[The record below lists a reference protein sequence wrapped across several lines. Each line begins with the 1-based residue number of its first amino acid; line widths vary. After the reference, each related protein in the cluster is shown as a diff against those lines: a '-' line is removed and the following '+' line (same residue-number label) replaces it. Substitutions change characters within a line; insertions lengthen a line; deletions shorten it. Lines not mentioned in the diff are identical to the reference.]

1 MVFFNTNVSLYNRFI
16 LRYVILLL
24 TLIILSG
31 SFGFSLAKGKGFEG
45 GFPEGSG
52 LGNYRIGNLGKKRKP
67 DQEIQYD
74 QSEEKSSN
82 MGNQE
87 IQFDQRKERSSNN
100 QKASEDSESSKIR
113 FRGLSGTYTSDFQE
127 ATSSTGTIIWDKLG
141 IGQSVFKLKTSI
153 SGDTYEIENT
163 LIEISYTFGDE
174 FTLTLGGRSV
184 TTGKLTITSSDSE
197 IFNSSN
203 VEGSGYFSILGIEF
217 GIFEILAGFQ
227 YTSYVFTEIETES
240 TSAYW
245 GSFED
250 SGGLYVTGIG
260 LAF

>member
-1 MVFFNTNVSLYNRFI
+1 LKYVF
-16 LRYVILLL
+16 LLL

-45 GFPEGSG
+45 GFPESSG
-52 LGNYRIGNLGKKRKP
+52 LGNYRIGNMGEKRKP
-67 DQEIQYD
+67 EPEIQYEP
-74 QSEEKSSN
+74 SEEKPAFKINRGEKPSSN
-82 MGNQE
+82 Q
-87 IQFDQRKERSSNN
+87 KSS
-100 QKASEDSESSKIR
+100 KDSESSKIR

-153 SGDTYEIENT
+153 SGDTYDLENT

-197 IFNSSN
+197 LFNSSN

-260 LAF
+260 FAF

>member
-1 MVFFNTNVSLYNRFI
+1 MKYVF
-16 LRYVILLL
+16 LLL

-45 GFPEGSG
+45 GFPGSSG
-52 LGNYRIGNLGKKRKP
+52 LSKYRLGNMGAKREP
-67 DQEIQYD
+67 EPEIQYEP
-74 QSEEKSSN
+74 SEEKPAFKINRGEKPSSN
-82 MGNQE
+82 Q
-87 IQFDQRKERSSNN
+87 KSS
-100 QKASEDSESSKIR
+100 KDSESSKIR

-127 ATSSTGTIIWDKLG
+127 VTSSTGTIIWDKLG

-227 YTSYVFTEIETES
+227 YTSYVYTEIETES

-260 LAF
+260 FAF

>member
-1 MVFFNTNVSLYNRFI
+1 M
-16 LRYVILLL
+16 
-24 TLIILSG
+24 
-31 SFGFSLAKGKGFEG
+31 AQGKGFEG
-45 GFPEGSG
+45 GFPESSG
-52 LGNYRIGNLGKKRKP
+52 LDKYRIGNLGKKREP
-67 DQEIQYD
+67 EPEIQID
-74 QSEEKSSN
+74 PSEEKSPIIV
-82 MGNQE
+82 NQG
-87 IQFDQRKERSSNN
+87 IQIDQREKRSSNN

-127 ATSSTGTIIWDKLG
+127 VTSSTGTIIWDKLG

-184 TTGKLTITSSDSE
+184 TSGKLTITSSDSE

-203 VEGSGYFSILGIEF
+203 VEGSGYFSILGIEY
-217 GIFEILAGFQ
+217 GIFEILLGYQ
-227 YTSYVFTEIETES
+227 YIRYAFIELES
-240 TSAYW
+240 ESSSTNW
-245 GSFED
+245 GSVRN
-250 SGGLYVTGIG
+250 SRGLYVTGIG

>member
-1 MVFFNTNVSLYNRFI
+1 LKYVF
-16 LRYVILLL
+16 LLL

-45 GFPEGSG
+45 GFPGSSG
-52 LGNYRIGNLGKKRKP
+52 LSKYRLGNMGEKREP
-67 DQEIQYD
+67 EPEIQYEP
-74 QSEEKSSN
+74 SEEKPAFKINRGEKPSSN
-82 MGNQE
+82 Q
-87 IQFDQRKERSSNN
+87 KSS
-100 QKASEDSESSKIR
+100 KDSESSKIR

-127 ATSSTGTIIWDKLG
+127 VTSSTGTIIWDKLG

-227 YTSYVFTEIETES
+227 YTSYVYTEIETES

-260 LAF
+260 FAF

>member
-1 MVFFNTNVSLYNRFI
+1 LKYVF
-16 LRYVILLL
+16 LLL

-45 GFPEGSG
+45 GFPESSG
-52 LGNYRIGNLGKKRKP
+52 LGNYRIGNMGEKREP
-67 DQEIQYD
+67 EPEIQID
-74 QSEEKSSN
+74 QSEEKPAFKINRREKPSSN
-82 MGNQE
+82 Q
-87 IQFDQRKERSSNN
+87 KSS
-100 QKASEDSESSKIR
+100 KDSESSKIR

-127 ATSSTGTIIWDKLG
+127 VTSSTGTIIWDKLG

-227 YTSYVFTEIETES
+227 YTSYVYTEIDTES

>member
-1 MVFFNTNVSLYNRFI
+1 LKYVF
-16 LRYVILLL
+16 LLL

-31 SFGFSLAKGKGFEG
+31 SFGFSLTEAKGFEG
-45 GFPEGSG
+45 GFPEDSG
-52 LGNYRIGNLGKKRKP
+52 LGKYRIGNMGEKRKP
-67 DQEIQYD
+67 EPEIQYD
-74 QSEEKSSN
+74 QSEEKSPI
-82 MGNQE
+82 MVNQG
-87 IQFDQRKERSSNN
+87 IRIDQSDQREEKSFNN

-127 ATSSTGTIIWDKLG
+127 ATSSTSTIIWDRLG

-153 SGDTYEIENT
+153 SGDTYELENT
-163 LIEISYTFGDE
+163 LIELSYTFGDE

-197 IFNSSN
+197 LFNSSN

>member
-1 MVFFNTNVSLYNRFI
+1 LKYVF
-16 LRYVILLL
+16 LLL

-45 GFPEGSG
+45 GFPGSSG
-52 LGNYRIGNLGKKRKP
+52 LSKYRLGNMGEKREP
-67 DQEIQYD
+67 EPEIQYEP
-74 QSEEKSSN
+74 SEEKPAFKIN
-82 MGNQE
+82 RRE
-87 IQFDQRKERSSNN
+87 KPSNN
-100 QKASEDSESSKIR
+100 QKSSKDSESSKIR

-127 ATSSTGTIIWDKLG
+127 VTSSTGTIIWDKLG

-184 TTGKLTITSSDSE
+184 TSGKLAITSSDSE

-227 YTSYVFTEIETES
+227 YTSYVYTEIETES

-260 LAF
+260 FAF

>member
-1 MVFFNTNVSLYNRFI
+1 
-16 LRYVILLL
+16 
-24 TLIILSG
+24 
-31 SFGFSLAKGKGFEG
+31 
-45 GFPEGSG
+45 
-52 LGNYRIGNLGKKRKP
+52 
-67 DQEIQYD
+67 
-74 QSEEKSSN
+74 

-153 SGDTYEIENT
+153 SGDTYELENT

-197 IFNSSN
+197 LFNSSN

-227 YTSYVFTEIETES
+227 YTSYVFTEIKPEPIP
-240 TSAYW
+240 AGW
-245 GSFED
+245 RSFKD

-260 LAF
+260 ISF

>member
-1 MVFFNTNVSLYNRFI
+1 M
-16 LRYVILLL
+16 LL

-45 GFPEGSG
+45 GFPESSG
-52 LGNYRIGNLGKKRKP
+52 LDKYRIGNLGDKRKP
-67 DQEIQYD
+67 EPEIEYD
-74 QSEEKSSN
+74 QSEERYSNEGGERKS
-82 MGNQE
+82 
-87 IQFDQRKERSSNN
+87 RKEKEISSNN
-100 QKASEDSESSKIR
+100 QKASEDSGSSKIR

-127 ATSSTGTIIWDKLG
+127 VTSSTGTIIWDKLG

-153 SGDTYEIENT
+153 SGDTYELENT

-197 IFNSSN
+197 LFNSSN
-203 VEGSGYFSILGIEF
+203 VEGSGYFSILGIEY
-217 GIFEILAGFQ
+217 GIFEILLGYQ
-227 YTSYVFTEIETES
+227 YIRYAFIELES
-240 TSAYW
+240 ESSSTNW
-245 GSFED
+245 GSVRN
-250 SGGLYVTGIG
+250 SRGLYVTGIG

>member
-1 MVFFNTNVSLYNRFI
+1 MKYVF
-16 LRYVILLL
+16 LLL

-45 GFPEGSG
+45 GFPESSG
-52 LGNYRIGNLGKKRKP
+52 LSKYRIGNMGEKRKP
-67 DQEIQYD
+67 EPEIQYD
-74 QSEEKSSN
+74 LSEEKSSN
-82 MGNQE
+82 KEKQE
-87 IQFDQRKERSSNN
+87 IQFDQFERREEKSFNN

-127 ATSSTGTIIWDKLG
+127 ATSSTSTIIWDRLG

-153 SGDTYEIENT
+153 SGDTYELENT

-197 IFNSSN
+197 IFTSSN
-203 VEGSGYFSILGIEF
+203 VEGSGYFSVLGIEF

-227 YTSYVFTEIETES
+227 YTSYVFTEVETES

-260 LAF
+260 FAF

>member
-1 MVFFNTNVSLYNRFI
+1 
-16 LRYVILLL
+16 LLL

-52 LGNYRIGNLGKKRKP
+52 LDKYRIGNLGKKRKP

-82 MGNQE
+82 KENQE
-87 IQFDQRKERSSNN
+87 IQFDQFDRREEKSFNN
-100 QKASEDSESSKIR
+100 QKASKASESSKIR

-127 ATSSTGTIIWDKLG
+127 ATSSTSTIIWDRLG

-153 SGDTYEIENT
+153 SGDTYELENT
-163 LIEISYTFGDE
+163 LIELSYTFGDE
-174 FTLTLGGRSV
+174 FTLTIGGRSV
-184 TTGKLTITSSDSE
+184 TSGKLTITSSDSE

-203 VEGSGYFSILGIEF
+203 VEGSGYFSILGIEY
-217 GIFEILAGFQ
+217 GIFEILLGYQ
-227 YTSYVFTEIETES
+227 YIRYAFIELESES
-240 TSAYW
+240 TFTYW
-245 GSFED
+245 GNFRD